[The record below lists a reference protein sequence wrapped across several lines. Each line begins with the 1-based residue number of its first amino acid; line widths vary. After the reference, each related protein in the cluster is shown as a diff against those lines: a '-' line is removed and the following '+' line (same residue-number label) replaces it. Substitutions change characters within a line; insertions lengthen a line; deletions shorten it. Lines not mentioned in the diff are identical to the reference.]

1 MSKAISFLHNP
12 VLSPGSLQLPLTLD
26 SICQTHLLPFHTT
39 KLIMHYGFNIR
50 IWEGGTKIQM
60 LAPAM

>member
-26 SICQTHLLPFHTT
+26 SICQTPLLPFHTT
-39 KLIMHYGFNIR
+39 KLIMPYGFNIL
-50 IWEGGTKIQM
+50 WEGGTKIKM
-60 LAPAM
+60 LEPAM